1 MASASE
7 RLEYLGHFLFFTGLF
22 WTTPPKR
29 PEIPP
34 KVDGLDPKLDVVLRS
49 PPNLPGYVLNLESKC
64 VQKHP
69 PEEATVLDRN
79 SSLSVWL
86 RMCQH
91 VPDMAP
97 DTTEPAEVR
106 VSGLSPAVRCPA
118 V

>member
-49 PPNLPGYVLNLESKC
+49 PPNLPGYALKLGIDARVWKSN
-64 VQKHP
+64 P
-69 PEEATVLDRN
+69 PGTK
-79 SSLSVWL
+79 
-86 RMCQH
+86 
-91 VPDMAP
+91 
-97 DTTEPAEVR
+97 
-106 VSGLSPAVRCPA
+106 
-118 V
+118 